1 MSKIGPYDKKDL
13 AEKLLN
19 ISDEEMQTFHKN
31 RMKNYRLYYIL
42 AIGLGI
48 LSVVFIFLKISWISI
63 TCAAVGFIIVNITS
77 FKRNK
82 WKRIY
87 ENLIYLKKERQKK
100 MNEMEKGKKK
110 DKFNRLN

>member
-1 MSKIGPYDKKDL
+1 MSKIGPYNKGDL
-13 AEKLLN
+13 AEKLAN

-31 RMKNYRLYYIL
+31 RMKNYRFYYIL
-42 AIGLGI
+42 AIILGI
-48 LSVVFIFLKISWISI
+48 LSIVFIFLNITWVSI
-63 TCAAVGFIIVNITS
+63 TCAAVGFILVNITS

-87 ENLIYLKKERQKK
+87 ENLIYLKRERQKK
-100 MNEMEKGKKK
+100 LNEMEKGKKK